1 MARKNRKKRP
11 AQDSWK
17 SIGKLLFLAA
27 VILIAVFALKDSW
40 GNIWSELKRTSW
52 KVIAGVFFLGVLYNC
67 CDGCALTKLLRT
79 CDQKFPWHE
88 GILCSFYY
96 SFFRVITFG
105 SGTAPA
111 GMYYVSRKG
120 IPVSRSLGIFTI
132 NYTIQRIAVCL
143 YFLFSFISNYGAMD
157 QYFGKYKPY
166 MAAGVALAAVAAAA
180 LITACICAPLHRC
193 LFTFAEKAIRKEK
206 TKEKLAGWKE
216 KASIV
221 RKEAKALLKNKK
233 LLLELLILNF
243 FKLSAWYLI
252 PVTIFHMLNS
262 PELSFYMAAAAMMTA
277 LSGVIPAP
285 GGVGAVE
292 FIFVLLFTPLTGKT
306 AAASGMLLYRFT
318 TYILPFLL
326 GAAIA
331 LKIHSPS
338 SHQPKQ

>member
-1 MARKNRKKRP
+1 MIRKNSKKWKTHF
-11 AQDSWK
+11 SWK
-17 SIGKLLFLAA
+17 IIGKFLFLAA
-27 VILIAVFALKDSW
+27 VILIAVLALKDSW
-40 GNIWSELKRTSW
+40 GSIWSELKRTSW
-52 KVIAGVFFLGVLYNC
+52 TVIAGVFSLSILYNC

-79 CDQKFPWHE
+79 CDKKFPWHE

-111 GMYYVSRKG
+111 GMYYVSRKS

-132 NYTIQRIAVCL
+132 SYTIQRIAVCL
-143 YFLFSFISNYGAMD
+143 YFPLSFVSNYGSMD
-157 QYFGKYKPY
+157 HYFGEYRRY
-166 MAAGVALAAVAAAA
+166 MAAGVAIAVLAAAA
-180 LITACICAPLHRC
+180 LITACICAPLHRW
-193 LFTFAEKAIRKEK
+193 LFTLAEKVIHKEK

-216 KASIV
+216 KAAIV

-252 PVTIFHMLNS
+252 PAAVFHMLNS
-262 PELSFYMAAAAMMTA
+262 PELSFYMAATAMMTA

-292 FIFVLLFTPLTGKT
+292 FIFVLLFTPLTGKA
-306 AAASGMLLYRFT
+306 AAASGMLIYRFA

-326 GAAIA
+326 GAPIA
-331 LKIHSPS
+331 LKIHSS
-338 SHQPKQ
+338 SH